1 MYHSTVEPP
10 TSGLPI
16 TGNLK
21 KWF

>member
-10 TSGLPI
+10 TSGLHI